1 MLLLRPNTAVSVD
14 QLTAALWEDEP
25 PTHFK
30 TVLQGHVSR
39 LRALLAAHGARDY
52 GIELTTQGTAY
63 ELQMPESLVDAHRFE
78 ELVALSRAQRLPADT
93 VRMLREALACWQ
105 GPALTG
111 TVRSG
116 PLEAAAGGLED
127 LRLASVEALAEA
139 YGQLGEHGRAA
150 AVLRTEAVAHPLR
163 ESLAAAL
170 MLALGR
176 SGRQSDAINW
186 YHRTRRLL
194 ADELGVDPGDAL
206 TEAYATLLRSPVPA
220 RPVPAPPATS
230 PQAPVPASAPAPD
243 QAPAPAPPP
252 APAATAPSPA
262 SPPGPDTAVP
272 GTASAAS
279 ATAVPPHSTGLPAT
293 PATPAPPGP
302 PAPPAAAAS
311 PAAATVPPGIP
322 VPADTQVPSA
332 VPPASAAPDVPTAHS
347 AQPGAHTQRPAST
360 AQPSTPSAPAGQP
373 PALPVPG
380 VPSAPGAS
388 GAPGVHAAPAGQ
400 PPALPAPAAPGA
412 QATSDIH
419 TAPTSTPAPLDPAT
433 PAAAPPSAGPAPPP
447 SCDPTAPAAVRPG
460 PPRAE
465 SGVPVP
471 ELLPRAPRGFTGRG
485 AELAAL
491 DRAAGATD
499 APVCLITGPAGV
511 GKTAFALHWA
521 HQRRAGFPD
530 GRLFADLRGFSD
542 TPAPDTGSVLREF
555 LLALGT
561 PAPHV
566 PETTA
571 ARGALFRTLTGG
583 RRLLVV
589 LDNARSSEQVRPLL
603 PGGDHCVTL
612 VTSRDRLGGLI
623 ASEAA
628 RPLPLAHLPAAD
640 AEALLVSVLGE
651 DRVAAEPEA
660 AARLAGLCDG
670 LPLALR
676 VTAARL
682 AERPR
687 WTLGAMAHELADEQG
702 RLALLNVED
711 TGVAAALHLTV
722 QQLPEPAARM
732 FRALGLHTGSD
743 LDRFTASALAGTT
756 PAQASADL
764 DRLAAAHLL
773 TESVPGRWTPH
784 DLVRLYARHLAP
796 QADPEGLRRLLD
808 HYLYTGLAADAAAEP
823 GSQPCYALPADARR
837 PAAIREFDDRAAAL
851 AWYAAERP
859 ALEGAVAAAAALGL
873 HDRAWRLALVQW
885 PLMLWRITDGWTP
898 LLEAGLASAEHAED
912 LDAQARTR
920 ALLGWILHEEG
931 RDAEALVHL
940 EQAPGLAAR
949 AGDTISEAIAC
960 VNLAAV
966 LDATGDVTRPGELMA
981 RAVALA
987 DRTGHPSTQVLTLQH
1002 LAQHCLRTG
1011 AYGAALTHTLRATS
1025 LVSPHAAVG
1034 RAQLRILCGEALAGL
1049 GRTDEA
1055 AEEFRQAAAASE
1067 AAGFTAGAERA
1078 AHLLSGLAAKR

>member
-1 MLLLRPNTAVSVD
+1 MEFRLLGSVAVVTENGDFAPGPVKRCSLLAMLLLRPNTAVSVD

-39 LRALLAAHGARDY
+39 LRALLADHGAREY
-52 GIELTTQGTAY
+52 GVELTTQGTAY

-78 ELVALSRAQRLPADT
+78 ELVALSRVQRRPADT

-206 TEAYATLLRSPVPA
+206 TEAYAVLLRAADPAPLPA
-220 RPVPAPPATS
+220 RTAAEPATGPAAGPAAGSATGTATGTAAGAAGGS
-230 PQAPVPASAPAPD
+230 PAGPAAGAAAGTAEAVGTTAGPAAGAVEDATPSAAGPVDGHTPGPGTAAAAATPTPAADAAPQPAFPPGPPSGPLSGPASAPPYVP
-243 QAPAPAPPP
+243 QPGPQSVPQPV
-252 APAATAPSPA
+252 PAA
-262 SPPGPDTAVP
+262 GHL
-272 GTASAAS
+272 
-279 ATAVPPHSTGLPAT
+279 VPPHADP
-293 PATPAPPGP
+293 
-302 PAPPAAAAS
+302 
-311 PAAATVPPGIP
+311 P
-322 VPADTQVPSA
+322 VPQ
-332 VPPASAAPDVPTAHS
+332 
-347 AQPGAHTQRPAST
+347 
-360 AQPSTPSAPAGQP
+360 
-373 PALPVPG
+373 
-380 VPSAPGAS
+380 
-388 GAPGVHAAPAGQ
+388 
-400 PPALPAPAAPGA
+400 
-412 QATSDIH
+412 
-419 TAPTSTPAPLDPAT
+419 
-433 PAAAPPSAGPAPPP
+433 
-447 SCDPTAPAAVRPG
+447 
-460 PPRAE
+460 
-465 SGVPVP
+465 
-471 ELLPRAPRGFTGRG
+471 LLPRPPRGFTGRDP
-485 AELAAL
+485 ELAAL
-491 DRAAGATD
+491 GRAVTATD
-499 APVCLITGPAGV
+499 APVCLITGAAGV

-521 HQRRAGFPD
+521 HQHGAAFPD

-542 TPAPDTGSVLREF
+542 TPAPDAGTVLREF
-555 LLALGT
+555 LLALGV
-561 PAPHV
+561 APQRV

-571 ARGALFRTLTGG
+571 ARGALFRTLTDG

-623 ASEAA
+623 ASDAA

-640 AEALLVSVLGE
+640 AEALLASVLGE
-651 DRVAAEPEA
+651 DRIAAEPEA

-682 AERPR
+682 AQRPQ
-687 WTLGAMAHELADEQG
+687 WTLGAMAHELADEHG
-702 RLALLNVED
+702 RLALLDVED
-711 TGVAAALHLTV
+711 TGVSAALHLTV

-732 FRALGLHTGSD
+732 FRAIGLHTGSD
-743 LDRFTASALAGTT
+743 LDRFAASALAGTT
-756 PAQASADL
+756 PAQAGADL

-808 HYLYTGLAADAAAEP
+808 HYLFTGLAADAAAEP

-837 PAAIREFDDRAAAL
+837 PAATREFDDRAAAL

-898 LLEAGLASAEHAED
+898 LLEAGLASAEHEGD
-912 LDAQARTR
+912 LDAQSRTR

-931 RDAEALVHL
+931 RDPEALVHL
-940 EQAPGLAAR
+940 EAAPELAAR
-949 AGDTISEAIAC
+949 AGDAISEAIAC

-966 LDATGDVTRPGELMA
+966 LDSTGDSVRAGELMT

-987 DRTGHPSTQVLTLQH
+987 DSTGHPATQVLALQH
-1002 LAQHCLRTG
+1002 LAQYCLRTG
-1011 AYGAALTHTLRATS
+1011 AHEAALAHTLRATE
-1025 LVSPHAAVG
+1025 LVSPHAVVG
-1034 RAQLRILCGEALAGL
+1034 RAQLRILRGEALAGL
-1049 GRTDEA
+1049 GRTAEA
-1055 AEEFRQAAAASE
+1055 ADEFRQATAASE
-1067 AAGFTAGAERA
+1067 AAGFTQGSERA
-1078 AHLLSGLAAKR
+1078 ARLLSLLAAKR

>member
-1 MLLLRPNTAVSVD
+1 MEFRLLGSVAVVTESGDVPLGPVKRATLLAVLLLRPNTPVSVD
-14 QLTAALWEDEP
+14 RLTEALWEQEP
-25 PTHFK
+25 PLHFK
-30 TVLQGHVSR
+30 TVVQGHVSR
-39 LRALLAAHGARDY
+39 LRALLAAHGAREY
-52 GIELTTQGTAY
+52 GIELATHGAAY

-78 ELVALSRAQRLPADT
+78 ELVGLARVQRQPADT

-116 PLEAAAGGLED
+116 PLEAAAAGLED
-127 LRLASVEALAEA
+127 LRLSAVEALAEA

-176 SGRQSDAINW
+176 SGRQSDALNW

-194 ADELGVDPGDAL
+194 SDELGVDPGEAL
-206 TEAYATLLRSPVPA
+206 TDAYATLLKAAEPVEPA
-220 RPVPAPPATS
+220 EAAEPLA
-230 PQAPVPASAPAPD
+230 
-243 QAPAPAPPP
+243 APAPPP
-252 APAATAPSPA
+252 AE
-262 SPPGPDTAVP
+262 
-272 GTASAAS
+272 
-279 ATAVPPHSTGLPAT
+279 
-293 PATPAPPGP
+293 APPV
-302 PAPPAAAAS
+302 A
-311 PAAATVPPGIP
+311 
-322 VPADTQVPSA
+322 
-332 VPPASAAPDVPTAHS
+332 
-347 AQPGAHTQRPAST
+347 
-360 AQPSTPSAPAGQP
+360 
-373 PALPVPG
+373 
-380 VPSAPGAS
+380 
-388 GAPGVHAAPAGQ
+388 
-400 PPALPAPAAPGA
+400 
-412 QATSDIH
+412 
-419 TAPTSTPAPLDPAT
+419 
-433 PAAAPPSAGPAPPP
+433 
-447 SCDPTAPAAVRPG
+447 
-460 PPRAE
+460 
-465 SGVPVP
+465 
-471 ELLPRAPRGFTGRG
+471 ELLPRPPRGFTGRR

-491 DRAAGATD
+491 DAAVGGGD
-499 APVCLITGPAGV
+499 APVCLVTGPAGV

-521 HQRRAGFPD
+521 YRRRADFPD

-542 TPAPDTGSVLREF
+542 TPAPDAGTVLREF
-555 LLALGT
+555 LLALGV
-561 PAPHV
+561 PAQRV
-566 PETTA
+566 PETAA
-571 ARGALFRTLTGG
+571 ARGALFRTLTEG

-603 PGGDHCVTL
+603 PGGDHCATL
-612 VTSRDRLGGLI
+612 VTSRDRLGGLV
-623 ASEAA
+623 ASDAA
-628 RPLPLAHLPAAD
+628 RPVPLGHLPAAD
-640 AEALLVSVLGE
+640 SAALLASVLGE
-651 DRVAAEPEA
+651 ERIAAEPEA
-660 AARLAGLCDG
+660 AERLAGLCDG

-682 AERPR
+682 AGRPQ
-687 WTLGAMAHELADEQG
+687 WTLAAMGHELADEQG

-711 TGVAAALHLTV
+711 TGVSAALRLTV

-823 GSQPCYALPADARR
+823 GSQPCYALPADAHR
-837 PAAIREFDDRAAAL
+837 PAATPEFEDRAAAL
-851 AWYAAERP
+851 AWYEAERA

-898 LLEAGLASAEHAED
+898 LLEAGLASAELVGD
-912 LDAQARTR
+912 LDAQSRTR

-931 RDAEALVHL
+931 RDTEALVHL
-940 EQAPGLAAR
+940 EQAPVLAAA
-949 AGDTISEAIAC
+949 AGDTISEAIAY
-960 VNLAAV
+960 VNLGAV
-966 LDATGDVTRPGELMA
+966 LNGVGEMGRAGELMS

-987 DRTGHPSTQVLTLQH
+987 DRTGHPATQVLTLGH
-1002 LAQHCLRTG
+1002 LARHCLTTG
-1011 AYGAALTHTLRATS
+1011 RYAAALAHTARAAE

-1034 RAQLRILCGEALAGL
+1034 RAELQIVRGEALAGL
-1049 GRTDEA
+1049 GRVTEA
-1055 AEEFRQAAAASE
+1055 ADQFRSATRAAA
-1067 AAGFTAGAERA
+1067 AAGFTEGSERA
-1078 AHLLSGLAAKR
+1078 AELLSRLAAGR

>member
-1 MLLLRPNTAVSVD
+1 MEFRLLGSVAVVTENGDFAPGPVKRCSLLAMLLLRPNTAVSVD

-39 LRALLAAHGARDY
+39 LRALLADHGAREY
-52 GIELTTQGTAY
+52 GVELTTQGAAY

-78 ELVALSRAQRLPADT
+78 ELVALSRVQRRPADT

-206 TEAYATLLRSPVPA
+206 TEAYAVLLRAADPAPLPA
-220 RPVPAPPATS
+220 RTAAEPATGPAAGSATGTATGTAAGAAGGSAAGTTEAPGAAGTEGAAGTAAGTAAGAAAGPVDGPAPG
-230 PQAPVPASAPAPD
+230 PVT
-243 QAPAPAPPP
+243 
-252 APAATAPSPA
+252 AATA
-262 SPPGPDTAVP
+262 T
-272 GTASAAS
+272 
-279 ATAVPPHSTGLPAT
+279 T
-293 PATPAPPGP
+293 PATATDPAADSSPQPAAPLASPTGPPPGP
-302 PAPPAAAAS
+302 PS
-311 PAAATVPPGIP
+311 G
-322 VPADTQVPSA
+322 S
-332 VPPASAAPDVPTAHS
+332 S
-347 AQPGAHTQRPAST
+347 
-360 AQPSTPSAPAGQP
+360 PSAPPYVPQSAPPYVPQSVPAAGHLAP
-373 PALPVPG
+373 PHADPPVP
-380 VPSAPGAS
+380 
-388 GAPGVHAAPAGQ
+388 Q
-400 PPALPAPAAPGA
+400 
-412 QATSDIH
+412 
-419 TAPTSTPAPLDPAT
+419 
-433 PAAAPPSAGPAPPP
+433 
-447 SCDPTAPAAVRPG
+447 
-460 PPRAE
+460 
-465 SGVPVP
+465 
-471 ELLPRAPRGFTGRG
+471 LLPRPPRGFTGRDR
-485 AELAAL
+485 ELAAL
-491 DRAAGATD
+491 GRAVTAID
-499 APVCLITGPAGV
+499 APVCLITGAAGV

-521 HQRRAGFPD
+521 HQHGAAFPD

-542 TPAPDTGSVLREF
+542 TPAPDAGTVLREF
-555 LLALGT
+555 LLALGV
-561 PAPHV
+561 APQRV

-571 ARGALFRTLTGG
+571 ARGALFRTLTDG

-623 ASEAA
+623 ASDAA

-640 AEALLVSVLGE
+640 AEALLASVLGE
-651 DRVAAEPEA
+651 ERIAAEPEA

-682 AERPR
+682 AQRPQ
-687 WTLGAMAHELADEQG
+687 WTLGAMAHELADEHG
-702 RLALLNVED
+702 RLALLDVED
-711 TGVAAALHLTV
+711 TGVSAALHLTV

-732 FRALGLHTGSD
+732 FRAIGLHTGSD
-743 LDRFTASALAGTT
+743 LDRFAASALAGTT
-756 PAQASADL
+756 PAQAGADL

-808 HYLYTGLAADAAAEP
+808 HYLFTGLAADAAAEP
-823 GSQPCYALPADARR
+823 GSQPCYALPADAHR
-837 PAAIREFDDRAAAL
+837 PAATREFDDRAAAL

-898 LLEAGLASAEHAED
+898 LLEAGLASAEHEGD
-912 LDAQARTR
+912 LDAQSRTR

-931 RDAEALVHL
+931 RDPEALVHL
-940 EQAPGLAAR
+940 EAAPELAAR
-949 AGDTISEAIAC
+949 AGDAISEAIAC

-966 LDATGDVTRPGELMA
+966 LDATGDSVRAGELMT

-987 DRTGHPSTQVLTLQH
+987 DSTGHPATQVLALQH
-1002 LAQHCLRTG
+1002 LARYCLRTG
-1011 AYGAALTHTLRATS
+1011 AHGAALAHTLRATE
-1025 LVSPHAAVG
+1025 LVSPHAVVG

-1049 GRTDEA
+1049 GRTAEA
-1055 AEEFRQAAAASE
+1055 ADEFRQAAAAAE
-1067 AAGFTAGAERA
+1067 AAGFTQGSERA
-1078 AHLLSGLAAKR
+1078 ARLLALLAAKR